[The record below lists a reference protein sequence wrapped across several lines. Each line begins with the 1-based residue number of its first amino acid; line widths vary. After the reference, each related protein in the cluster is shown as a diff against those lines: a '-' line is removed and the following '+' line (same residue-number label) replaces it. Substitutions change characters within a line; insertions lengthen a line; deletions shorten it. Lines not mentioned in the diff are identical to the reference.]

1 MRKILLLLPFLLA
14 AGCSRPSVY
23 IPESYRT
30 KRPSEAETKTRKTE
44 STIVT
49 TGKSEEY
56 TNFKAPY
63 NEVWTAALESVE
75 FLKWPIA
82 FVDPDEGVIRLKE
95 AYVYRKSGKLLRSYT
110 YPSKTDIQS
119 SSINDYLEKIAKYT
133 PGTADTVYTQ
143 ENLKV
148 TLKKISD
155 EVTEAKID
163 YSIRPYTYRGT
174 IGYEVL
180 SNGYIDSMIIDKMK
194 ERLTPQPVARN

>member
-30 KRPSEAETKTRKTE
+30 KRPSEAETNEKDTE
-44 STIVT
+44 SAIVT
-49 TGKSEEY
+49 SGKSEEY
-56 TNFKAPY
+56 TNFNAPY
-63 NEVWTAALESVE
+63 DKVWTAALESVE
-75 FLKWPIA
+75 ILKWPIA
-82 FVDPDEGVIRLKE
+82 FIDPAEGVIRLKE

-110 YPSKTDIQS
+110 YPSKADIQS
-119 SSINDYLEKIAKYT
+119 SSINDYLEKVAKYT

-148 TLKKISD
+148 TLKKISE
-155 EVTEAKID
+155 EVTEVKID
-163 YSIRPYTYRGT
+163 YSIRPYTYQGT

-180 SNGYIDSMIIDKMK
+180 SNGYIDSMIIDAMK
-194 ERLTPQPVARN
+194 ENLTPKPVARN